1 MRRFLCNKACGFEFE
16 LYTLQQF
23 DLDPIINMKIVV
35 FWFKFRRSLFPWVN
49 KEAKTLRPREMAS
62 TFHILS
68 ISLSYLK
75 VVLFLFKFFGNVFLG
90 SSGQHVSFVQ
100 IMAGCRFGDK
110 PLSEH
115 CKQEVVNLTT
125 LLVVP
130 PETTYLSNWQYFVFQ
145 WTNCG
150 LVYWRRYASLG
161 IDQLNQT
168 LCTRQ
173 VKVRLLQVQIQIHVL
188 YFHYH
193 MNISVQLQ
201 SLQRNYAWNLI
212 SHIYEI

>member
-1 MRRFLCNKACGFEFE
+1 MADVMETHWQFMEINFVYENLENLTIRCDVFCVIKHVDLNLNYRLYSSLTLTPLSIWKLLCFGLN
-16 LYTLQQF
+16 
-23 DLDPIINMKIVV
+23 
-35 FWFKFRRSLFPWVN
+35 FPEICSHGWT
-49 KEAKTLRPREMAS
+49 KRPRHWGREKWPPL
-62 TFHILS
+62 FILS

-130 PETTYLSNWQYFVFQ
+130 PETT
-145 WTNCG
+145 
-150 LVYWRRYASLG
+150 
-161 IDQLNQT
+161 
-168 LCTRQ
+168 
-173 VKVRLLQVQIQIHVL
+173 
-188 YFHYH
+188 
-193 MNISVQLQ
+193 
-201 SLQRNYAWNLI
+201 
-212 SHIYEI
+212 